1 KKQSVPHPRC
11 LPMNSKIPAKVKTEE
26 RRGVVMVFL
35 VPALLVRINGTQFG
49 HLERRVK
56 TVRVTPCKPAYATS
70 NRDCERE
77 RGRALM
83 LISTSRPSNSKKR
96 SSHCPPFHGFGLRG
110 FWTRLHF

>member
-1 KKQSVPHPRC
+1 MPADEQQ
-11 LPMNSKIPAKVKTEE
+11 NSSQVKTEE
-26 RRGVVMVFL
+26 RRGAVMVFL

-56 TVRVTPCKPAYATS
+56 TVRVTPCKPAQATS
-70 NRDCERE
+70 KRDCERE

-96 SSHCPPFHGFGLRG
+96 SSRSMENPESRPRMRAETLG
-110 FWTRLHF
+110 